1 MQSLFLQHMI
11 FHLVIIGVIR
21 IEVYMYQNIHWDINR
36 NDKQGT
42 FITFITHHNAINQ
55 WISENWGI
63 LFLFFLGCLFEQ
75 QQQKN
80 VYVSYLQATEYRSC
94 LLWAYAWIAQLFSSV
109 SYLQMFFCDRFWKN
123 TYNNN
128 GLPLTR

>member
-1 MQSLFLQHMI
+1 MI
-11 FHLVIIGVIR
+11 FHLVKIGVIR
-21 IEVYMYQNIHWDINR
+21 IVVSLYQNIHWDINR
-36 NDKQGT
+36 NDKQGTFIT